1 MEFYIY
7 RTYDDWYNDKSFE
20 IIEGNISILYNGLI
34 AVDTLIENKNY
45 RQIFSPKNNF
55 ALVGKSQYG
64 LMGYPR
70 EINIYADSKSWQ
82 KSSPDIVF
90 NGEVCESECSDNYF
104 VFVNEDGFKHYI
116 SLNGIFSV
124 VYER

>member
-7 RTYDDWYNDKSFE
+7 RTYNNWYNDEIFE
-20 IIEGNISILYNGLI
+20 VIEGNLSVLYNGLI
-34 AVDTLIENKNY
+34 SIDTLIDNKNY

-55 ALVGKSQYG
+55 AIISKLQYG

-70 EINIYADSKSWQ
+70 EINIYLSSESWQ
-82 KSSPDIVF
+82 ESKPEIVF
-90 NGEVCESECSDNYF
+90 NGEVCETECSDNYF

-116 SLNGIFSV
+116 SLDGIYSV